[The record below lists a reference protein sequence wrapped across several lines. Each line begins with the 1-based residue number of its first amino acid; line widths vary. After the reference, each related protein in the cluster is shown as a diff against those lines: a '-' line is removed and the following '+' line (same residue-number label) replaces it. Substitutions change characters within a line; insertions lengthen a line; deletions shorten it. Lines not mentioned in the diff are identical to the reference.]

1 MIIKYSTG
9 TISKII
15 EVEDDDKEELEDK
28 LVEAEELSE
37 EDNLTKIASG
47 KKAPFWLA
55 NKVSL
60 SK

>member
-9 TISKII
+9 TISKVI
-15 EVEDDDKEELEDK
+15 EVEDNNKEELEDK

-37 EDNLTKIASG
+37 EDNLTKTATG
-47 KKAPFWLA
+47 KRTPLWFEKIG
-55 NKVSL
+55 L

>member
-1 MIIKYSTG
+1 MLMIIKYSTG

-37 EDNLTKIASG
+37 EDNLTKTASNV
-47 KKAPFWLA
+47 KLPFWL
-55 NKVSL
+55 S
-60 SK
+60 

>member
-15 EVEDDDKEELEDK
+15 DVEDDDKEELEDK

-37 EDNLTKIASG
+37 EDKLTKTAAD
-47 KKAPFWLA
+47 KKIPFWLA
-55 NKVSL
+55 QVKST
-60 SK
+60 K